1 MLNIGRQT
9 DALILSCVVEG
20 AFFKGVKIDVPM
32 SMECK
37 IDLNEEAGSFIAVA
51 SQFLVCQA
59 PMRGELCGYRSRRTP
74 FVNGRSSLHNKKSPP
89 RMHTDY
95 HISSSLQEVRLQVD
109 NN

>member
-9 DALILSCVVEG
+9 NALILSCVVEG

-74 FVNGRSSLHNKKSPP
+74 GLLLTLSCTFVEIHA
-89 RMHTDY
+89 
-95 HISSSLQEVRLQVD
+95 
-109 NN
+109 